1 MKKFSK
7 IVLASFAFLM
17 FLSIFSVGSVLAAE
31 APPIEVEE
39 DTIETCIQAN
49 NRVTFTFRN
58 RTRLTLNSTVDI
70 DLNIECRALQIG
82 VKYFEMEI
90 DADHDL
96 QMNMVCTEEQI
107 QLGLMNGSTFRNNN
121 RNRYLYQEGFCVMIQ
136 CNDSCQAK
144 LKIQANHQNHDGK
157 WAYYHENSEEWI
169 TVPTTVE
176 DGYLVAETDH
186 FSYWT
191 VLIPTT
197 ENNLMIYIGIGA
209 AVGLIAVIAV
219 LILKKRK

>member
-17 FLSIFSVGSVLAAE
+17 FLSIFSVGTVLAAE
-31 APPIEVEE
+31 APSIEVEE
-39 DTIETCIQAN
+39 DTIETRIQAN

-107 QLGLMNGSTFRNNN
+107 QLGLMNGSTFRNRN

-144 LKIQANHQNHDGK
+144 LKIQANHQNHNGK
-157 WAYYHENSEEWI
+157 WAYYDENSEEWI

-176 DGYLVAETDH
+176 DGYLIAETDH

-197 ENNLMIYIGIGA
+197 ENNLMIYIGIGVV
-209 AVGLIAVIAV
+209 VGLIVVVTV